1 MKSSSFLNH
10 LAIAATITLIP
21 LSSAVAGETQP
32 PVIQTPEPSSRWEYR
47 TELYGWF
54 TGLKGTT
61 GPEGFTADVDD
72 SANDILKNLK
82 MAAALQFEA
91 RNGQWG
97 IIADGFYSCLGTSGT
112 PTGPRFDN
120 INIDMKQFLGELMV
134 AYRLKE
140 SAQGSFDLYGGIR
153 YNYLSMAFSAE
164 KSRQGMQILPEYT
177 SISKHWVDPVIGIR
191 GQWNMTEKWFLAGKA
206 DIGGFGVGSDL
217 VYTLQATAGYNFTEM
232 ISAELGYR
240 YAGTDYTDS
249 PFVYDMAQ
257 AGIYT
262 GLIFKF

>member
-1 MKSSSFLNH
+1 MQSSSLLTH
-10 LAIAATITLIP
+10 LAVAVAVTLIP
-21 LSSAVAGETQP
+21 LSSAVAGEAQE
-32 PVIQTPEPSSRWEYR
+32 PVIQTPEPSSGWEYR

-61 GPEGFTADVDD
+61 GPENFTTDVDD

-97 IIADGFYSCLGTSGT
+97 FIADGFYSCLETSGT
-112 PTGPRFDN
+112 PPGPRFDHVS
-120 INIDMKQFLGELMV
+120 IDMKQFLGELMV
-134 AYRLKE
+134 AYRVQE
-140 SAQGSFDLYGGIR
+140 STQGFFDLYGGIR
-153 YNYLSMAFSAE
+153 YNYLSMDFSDVSNQP
-164 KSRQGMQILPEYT
+164 KRQLLPEQV
-177 SISKHWVDPVIGIR
+177 SASKHWVDPVIGIR

-217 VYTLQATAGYNFTEM
+217 AYTLQATVGYNFTEM

-240 YAGTDYTDS
+240 YASTDYIDS
-249 PFVYDMAQ
+249 SFVYDMAQ

-262 GLIFKF
+262 GIIFKF